1 MKSALLFF
9 LGLSITG
16 FSHADDQPPA
26 RIMVNQS
33 GQGVALTGA
42 NRADTYGPRFV
53 ASYEDK
59 SVWYFGEKFS
69 EEKQPEAFYCWID
82 ELDNPKCKRVWVDI
96 SEPKPK
102 KN

>member
-16 FSHADDQPPA
+16 FSHANDQPQA

-33 GQGVALTGA
+33 GQGVALAGGDNTH
-42 NRADTYGPRFV
+42 RFV

-59 SVWYFGEKFS
+59 SVWYFGALFPAS
-69 EEKQPEAFYCWID
+69 KQPEAFYCWIN
-82 ELDNPKCKRVWVDI
+82 ELDNPQCKRVWVDM

-102 KN
+102 RK

>member
-16 FSHADDQPPA
+16 FSHADDQPRPS
-26 RIMVNQS
+26 IMVNQS
-33 GQGVALTGA
+33 GQGVALAAENGPGL
-42 NRADTYGPRFV
+42 GPRFV

-59 SVWYFGEKFS
+59 SVWYFGDQFS
-69 EEKQPEAFYCWID
+69 EEKQPEAFYCWIN
-82 ELDNPKCKRVWVDI
+82 ELDNPQCKRVWVDM

-102 KN
+102 RK

>member
-16 FSHADDQPPA
+16 FSHADDQPRPS
-26 RIMVNQS
+26 IMVNQS
-33 GQGVALTGA
+33 GQGVALTTG
-42 NRADTYGPRFV
+42 DYELGPRFV

-59 SVWYFGEKFS
+59 SVWYFGGRFPRES
-69 EEKQPEAFYCWID
+69 QPEAFYCWIN
-82 ELDNPKCKRVWVDI
+82 ELDNPQCKRVWVDM

-102 KN
+102 RK

>member
-26 RIMVNQS
+26 SIMVNQS
-33 GQGVALTGA
+33 GQGVALTSGG
-42 NRADTYGPRFV
+42 DEYGPRFV

-59 SVWYFGEKFS
+59 SVWYFGPRFARGT
-69 EEKQPEAFYCWID
+69 PEAFYCWID
-82 ELDNPKCKRVWVDI
+82 ELDNPQCKRVWVDM

-102 KN
+102 